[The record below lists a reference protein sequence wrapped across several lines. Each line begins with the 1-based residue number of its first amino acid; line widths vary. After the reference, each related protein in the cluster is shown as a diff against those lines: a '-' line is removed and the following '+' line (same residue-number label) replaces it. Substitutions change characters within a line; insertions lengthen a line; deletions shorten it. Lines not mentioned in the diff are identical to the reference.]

1 MNSEFGL
8 LGQFQG
14 ASLSQQPTVQQGLM
28 NEIGFLNCTQILAP
42 SDLSLRP
49 QEVTPTREDQ
59 MTKSGSGLSTMG
71 NMVQGVSYEPKI
83 KNREDWN
90 TMIDSFLKEHP
101 TFFPEEGHAK
111 NIRNNPWWPG
121 VLIGK
126 EYLGPFDMLYQMPRM
141 DR

>member
-42 SDLSLRP
+42 SDLSLRS
-49 QEVTPTREDQ
+49 QEVSPTREDQ

-83 KNREDWN
+83 KNRED
-90 TMIDSFLKEHP
+90 
-101 TFFPEEGHAK
+101 
-111 NIRNNPWWPG
+111 
-121 VLIGK
+121 
-126 EYLGPFDMLYQMPRM
+126 
-141 DR
+141 